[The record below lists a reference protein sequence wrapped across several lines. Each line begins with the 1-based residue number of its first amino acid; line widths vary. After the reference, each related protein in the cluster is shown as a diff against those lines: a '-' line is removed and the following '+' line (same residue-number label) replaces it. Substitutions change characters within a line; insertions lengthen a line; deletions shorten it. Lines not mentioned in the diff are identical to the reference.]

1 MATIQEVQQS
11 VHSLQEA
18 NKELQQSVQSH
29 QESNNSLQE
38 NLKSLL
44 RQPRDKDDKLSCSK
58 SSESSN
64 NGIIKKSVLH
74 DPSELNAEET

>member
-44 RQPRDKDDKLSCSK
+44 RQPRDKDDKLS
-58 SSESSN
+58 
-64 NGIIKKSVLH
+64 
-74 DPSELNAEET
+74 